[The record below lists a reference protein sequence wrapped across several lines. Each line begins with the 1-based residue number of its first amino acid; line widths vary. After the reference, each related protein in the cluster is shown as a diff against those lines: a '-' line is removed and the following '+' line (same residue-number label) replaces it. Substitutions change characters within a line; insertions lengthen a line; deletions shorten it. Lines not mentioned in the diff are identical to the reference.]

1 MPSWGHFR
9 APRLRRGILQSGSRF
24 SLSPSGMNK
33 TEPWAP
39 QNLASFPFVWVQEC
53 SPTEKS
59 QGYPILCLP
68 CVCRREML
76 RKARRGHGAGRQPL
90 SLSGTTAGLGVEV
103 AEGSPGAAAGSFLR
117 GRPFAYESILCF
129 YLFSPRSSFQKKHT
143 PKTEQTKTPD
153 LNALSQTRLLLRE
166 THFSTGRTGV
176 SASLLF
182 PQRTKGREASA
193 AVVQACRPPFLT
205 SPLASAERSLN
216 RLSCEEMFSLFF
228 IIY

>member
-76 RKARRGHGAGRQPL
+76 RKARRGHGAGQQPL
-90 SLSGTTAGLGVEV
+90 SLSGTTAGLRGAFCGADPLPMNLFYVFTCFPLGVHFKKNTHQKQNKQKPPTLMPCLRRDSYLEKHIFQ
-103 AEGSPGAAAGSFLR
+103 PGERVCLHLSSSHRGQRAVRRALLSFKPVGL
-117 GRPFAYESILCF
+117 
-129 YLFSPRSSFQKKHT
+129 
-143 PKTEQTKTPD
+143 
-153 LNALSQTRLLLRE
+153 LS
-166 THFSTGRTGV
+166 
-176 SASLLF
+176 
-182 PQRTKGREASA
+182 
-193 AVVQACRPPFLT
+193 
-205 SPLASAERSLN
+205 
-216 RLSCEEMFSLFF
+216 
-228 IIY
+228 